1 MLLLIP
7 RHRFLRSLLQIVLRM
22 IAQLVDSR
30 LYITTPVALF
40 QYVIFIVVQGRDM
53 SSQTTMRVMSRNT
66 HNGATTL
73 RHQGRPK
80 YCRMRLLKSAD

>member
-40 QYVIFIVVQGRDM
+40 QYVIFIVVQGRDV
-53 SSQTTMRVMSRNT
+53 SSQTTINFTYARDEP
-66 HNGATTL
+66 
-73 RHQGRPK
+73 QYP
-80 YCRMRLLKSAD
+80 

>member
-7 RHRFLRSLLQIVLRM
+7 RHRFLRSLPQIVLRM

-53 SSQTTMRVMSRNT
+53 SSQTTINFTYAREEPQS
-66 HNGATTL
+66 
-73 RHQGRPK
+73 
-80 YCRMRLLKSAD
+80 

>member
-53 SSQTTMRVMSRNT
+53 SSQTTINFTYARNEP
-66 HNGATTL
+66 
-73 RHQGRPK
+73 QYP
-80 YCRMRLLKSAD
+80 

>member
-53 SSQTTMRVMSRNT
+53 SSQTAINFTYARNEPQ
-66 HNGATTL
+66 H
-73 RHQGRPK
+73 P
-80 YCRMRLLKSAD
+80 

>member
-40 QYVIFIVVQGRDM
+40 QYVIFIVVLGRDM
-53 SSQTTMRVMSRNT
+53 SSHSTINFTYSRDEPQ
-66 HNGATTL
+66 H
-73 RHQGRPK
+73 P
-80 YCRMRLLKSAD
+80 

>member
-40 QYVIFIVVQGRDM
+40 QYVLFIVVQGRDM
-53 SSQTTMRVMSRNT
+53 SSQTTINFTYARNESQ
-66 HNGATTL
+66 H
-73 RHQGRPK
+73 P
-80 YCRMRLLKSAD
+80 